1 MKRQRMTR
9 HSCSYTAPKTSTN
22 EDTLIITD
30 YERGTRYAG
39 YMFVAMFVFLAI
51 GCVMFGW

>member
-1 MKRQRMTR
+1 MVNQKAARS
-9 HSCSYTAPKTSTN
+9 SCNYHAPKSSTTA
-22 EDTLIITD
+22 DTTIITD